1 MPSGNYQI
9 LLLDKRKENIFFYI
23 SGLIKLINNIDF
35 IVITYHENLIVCHT
49 LYPLLYVLKKYM
61 NYYLGT
67 VVNNIASLSL
77 HT

>member
-9 LLLDKRKENIFFYI
+9 LLLDKRTEKILFYI

-35 IVITYHENLIVCHT
+35 IVITHDDLIVCCT